1 MFNKLALVLT
11 GLMVAVSSAGCCGC
25 LHGYGYGANY
35 GNRCAPCN
43 NGCAP
48 AGGGGFYPPVQ
59 GAYYSGDMSQTAF
72 ASGGY
77 TSTAFAPVSS
87 AYIPTATTTTAAAAP
102 GGVIQG
108 APIYNTAVVPMSSLP
123 PY

>member
-1 MFNKLALVLT
+1 MFNKLVLVLT
-11 GLMVAVSSAGCCGC
+11 GLVLTLSSVGCCGC
-25 LHGYGYGANY
+25 LHGYVYGANY

-48 AGGGGFYPPVQ
+48 AGGGYYPPVQ
-59 GAYYSGDMSQTAF
+59 GAFYSGDMSQTAF
-72 ASGGY
+72 APSGY

-87 AYIPTATTTTAAAAP
+87 AYVPTATTAAIP

-108 APIYNTAVVPMSSLP
+108 QPIYNTAVVPMSSLP